1 MWKKILLAPL
11 SRRQY
16 TICYLVYWAVVI
28 ACNLAIHNEAIPQ
41 GGAGAVAALVLTSA
55 FLLITTNRRLEDI
68 GFGGLRGLAVCLFLV
83 ASLPLTGGLVVL
95 LGIFLCIKK
104 GKSARKKRK
113 QAAVQA

>member
-11 SRRQY
+11 GRRQY

-95 LGIFLCIKK
+95 LLGIFLCIKK
-104 GKSARKKRK
+104 GKPRKKRK